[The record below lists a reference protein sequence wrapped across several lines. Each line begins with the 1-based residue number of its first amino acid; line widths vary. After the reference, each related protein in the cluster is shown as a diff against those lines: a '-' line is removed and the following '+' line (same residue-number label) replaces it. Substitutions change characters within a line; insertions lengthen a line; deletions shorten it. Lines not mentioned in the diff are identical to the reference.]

1 LLILLLFDLQGKGI
15 VKTYWLL
22 GREPTE
28 SPHARC
34 PFGSILLEEISKVKS
49 NEDVFSGKFK
59 NVNEYEH
66 SELRSLYSPVSFED
80 VKRTKSANNTPQSS
94 PAKRSNLHCDYHHD
108 INTEGQ
114 GQCTV
119 NNNQDSYNNRQHDI
133 DTLKEVLIKNKIQQ
147 DVNDTNKIHY
157 RPSEYNHPS
166 KSCQIL

>member
-1 LLILLLFDLQGKGI
+1 MQ
-15 VKTYWLL
+15 
-22 GREPTE
+22 
-28 SPHARC
+28 
-34 PFGSILLEEISKVKS
+34 
-49 NEDVFSGKFK
+49 
-59 NVNEYEH
+59 
-66 SELRSLYSPVSFED
+66 
-80 VKRTKSANNTPQSS
+80 NNTPQSS

-119 NNNQDSYNNRQHDI
+119 NNIQDSYINRQHDI

-147 DVNDTNKIHY
+147 DVNDTHTIHY